1 MILDKLH
8 PRQWLRKSIVGFLIL
23 TLIVPLFLSLSNKSF
38 AADYDWIKVYPEHIG
53 IFTTVGVQQFV
64 AFGYK
69 NDGTRANITKKVD
82 WISSN
87 KNIIS
92 IDKNGL
98 ATIVTG
104 ITSGQVK
111 ITCSYPK
118 TGNIAPGVNLLLLKK
133 IRFTVTPSAGANGAI
148 SPSTAQKVVDGETT
162 IFTVTPDT
170 GYSTASVT
178 GTCGGNLIG
187 TTYTTN
193 PITDDCTVDAT
204 FVINTYTLTYTAGA
218 NGTITGTTPQT
229 VDYGTDGTA
238 VTAVPDTNYHFV
250 DWSDGSVANPR
261 TDTGVTSDVTVT
273 ANFAINTYTL
283 SYTAGANGTITGTT
297 PQTVDYGTDGTAVTA
312 VPDTGYH
319 FVDWSDASTANPR
332 TDTGVTSDVTVT
344 ANFAINTYSVTPS
357 TTGNGVIS
365 PSTVQTADYNTTV
378 SFTLTP
384 VSGYTLIDVTGT
396 CAAGDPATDNGDGSW
411 AYTTGAVTAD
421 CTVIANFTN

>member
-8 PRQWLRKSIVGFLIL
+8 PRQWLRKSIVGFSIL

-133 IRFTVTPSAGANGAI
+133 NRYTVTPSAGANGAI

-162 IFTVTPDT
+162 TFTVTPDT

-178 GTCGGNLIG
+178 GTCGGNLTG

-238 VTAVPDTNYHFV
+238 VTA
-250 DWSDGSVANPR
+250 S
-261 TDTGVTSDVTVT
+261 
-273 ANFAINTYTL
+273 
-283 SYTAGANGTITGTT
+283 
-297 PQTVDYGTDGTAVTA
+297 
-312 VPDTGYH
+312 PDTGYH